1 MAQATPMSCPSCGG
15 PVELSN
21 RFVKMVV
28 CPFCGNTLAVQA
40 DGLDPTGKS
49 AKLADYPTRFQ
60 VGATGL
66 LHGKPYR
73 ILGRV
78 RFQDDESYWDEWYLE
93 LHDGEIAW
101 LEEEEGEYTL
111 SRKQPITSEVP
122 SFEEARV
129 GSTITVNGQPFFVT
143 ERCRAKVAGAEGQLF
158 YRVAPGQ
165 PVHFVDGN
173 LGGKVAAI
181 EYGND
186 EIEYTVGEPIGRGD
200 ITVDGE

>member
-1 MAQATPMSCPSCGG
+1 MSCPACGG

-28 CPFCGNTLAVQA
+28 CPYCGNTLAVQP

-49 AKLADYPTRFQ
+49 AKLADYPTRFSI
-60 VGATGL
+60 GATGA

-111 SRKQPITSEVP
+111 SRKQPLTTQVP

-129 GSTITVNGQPFFVT
+129 GSSIYINGQPFFVT
-143 ERCRAKVAGAEGQLF
+143 ERCRARVAGAEGQLF
-158 YRVAPGQ
+158 YRVSPGQ
-165 PVHFVDGN
+165 PVQFVDGN

-186 EIEYTVGEPIGRGD
+186 EIEYTVGEPISRAD